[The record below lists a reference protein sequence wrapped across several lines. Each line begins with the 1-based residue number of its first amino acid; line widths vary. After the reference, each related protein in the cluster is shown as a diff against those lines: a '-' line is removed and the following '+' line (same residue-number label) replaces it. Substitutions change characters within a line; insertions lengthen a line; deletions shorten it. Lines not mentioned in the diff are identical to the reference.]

1 MANSSF
7 ETQLDVLNKKLKSEG
22 IGKIYSM
29 KKSFY
34 FKAYLPDKV
43 TPDWSKLKQQWV
55 ATRLKAE
62 KENLRKVEK
71 LAIKLHDERIRQTFV
86 WFNWLAT
93 EEELSPKKKSL
104 KIADIYA
111 ALEKDFWDGVLER
124 TPKKKRNW
132 KSIAQYLAPRNKL
145 TKPHSIK
152 LEHHKL
158 LTSEYIISTV
168 KKFKTKKTRADMMKY
183 CLRLARFG
191 EIPDLRDVEKFS
203 EKLDK
208 YEPKTRDAKDPELM
222 YNTVKELRSHKRF
235 GWAIAAI
242 FTYGCRVSEVW
253 TLKPKE
259 GHIAKCSNNNK
270 EDAKMKLK
278 YCYAIPKSYV
288 EEFDLMNV
296 QRNVEMIGVEN
307 YDAEKAAAEG
317 YAMAK
322 WLREYF
328 GDKEER
334 FQLYDLRHYWGI
346 KSTKSDLSTAN
357 AAESMGHSVKIHQ
370 DTYLS
375 TFGEKDA
382 REVAAKK
389 L

>member
-1 MANSSF
+1 MTLF
-7 ETQLDVLNKKLKSEG
+7 QNKLEAINKELK
-22 IGKIYSM
+22 ID
-29 KKSFY
+29 
-34 FKAYLPDKV
+34 KAGVTIQNRRNGLYLRAMLPDKYD
-43 TPDWSKLKQQWV
+43 PDWTQLKQQRISI
-55 ATRLKAE
+55 RLTAEDTNLIKAKKLALKLSSQKISRLFIWNDWLADE
-62 KENLRKVEK
+62 EK
-71 LAIKLHDERIRQTFV
+71 LAAQ
-86 WFNWLAT
+86 
-93 EEELSPKKKSL
+93 KKSL
-104 KIADIYA
+104 KISDIYKA
-111 ALEKDFWDGVLER
+111 FEDDFWSGIVER

-145 TKPHSIK
+145 TKPTSIK

-158 LTSEYIISTV
+158 LTAEYIISTV
-168 KKFKTKKTRADMMKY
+168 KKFKTKKTRSDMMKY
-183 CLRLARFG
+183 CLRLARFA
-191 EIPDLRDVEKFS
+191 EIPDLKEVEKFS
-203 EKLDK
+203 EKLEN
-208 YEPKTRDAKDPELM
+208 YEPKTREAKDPELM

-253 TLKPKE
+253 TLKPLE
-259 GHIAKCSNNNK
+259 GHIAECTNNNK
-270 EDAKMKLK
+270 EDVKMKLK
-278 YCYAIPKSYV
+278 YCYALPQEYV

-296 QRNVEMIGVEN
+296 QRNIEFLGVEN

-322 WLREYF
+322 WLRDYF
-328 GDKEER
+328 ADKEDK

-357 AAESMGHSVKIHQ
+357 AAKSMGHSLKIHEE
-370 DTYLS
+370 TYLS